1 LTSLPDLPVTRIL
14 PRLDEALTHHASA
27 VLVAPPGAGKTTL
40 VPIHLLNASWRKD
53 GMIVLLEPRRLAAR
67 AAARRMAQL
76 LGEEPGETVGYRMRL
91 ENKVSGK
98 TRILVVTEGV
108 FARMILDDP
117 DLKGVAAVLFDEF
130 HERSLDADFGLALA
144 LDVQAALRD
153 DLKILVMS
161 ATLDGARVASLLG
174 DAPVIESEGRAFP
187 ADIRY
192 RDRKADERIEDAM
205 ARAIRDAL
213 ADETGS
219 ILAFLPGQGEIE
231 RIARLL
237 EGRLPP
243 NVLLAPLY
251 GAMEGR
257 DQDAAIKPAPAGHRK
272 VVLATSIAET
282 SITIDGVR
290 VVIDSGLA
298 RLPKY
303 EPATGLT
310 RLETVRTSR
319 ASADQRAGRAG
330 RTEPGVAI
338 RLWHQGQTASLPAF
352 SPPEILEADLSGL
365 VLDAAAWGVTDPAT
379 LSLLDKP
386 PLPALKEA
394 KALLSRLGALDD
406 AGRLTADGE
415 AMRSLALPA
424 RLAHMVAEAGKRG
437 EALRAA
443 ELAVL
448 LTERGLGGNETD
460 LDTRMARFRND
471 RSDRAQRAKGLAKRL
486 AANVP
491 NKGEPAGSGV
501 GRMLMD
507 AYPDRIAKA
516 RGATGQFLLANGR
529 GGEVDPAISL
539 SRASWLVVADMTGK
553 AGRARILSAAEVSET
568 EIRAALGDKIE
579 SGRQVVYDPEKN
591 ALRTREAVRIG
602 AIALSEKP
610 LAAPSGSAADE
621 GVIAAVREHGL
632 SILPWGKEA
641 DILRRR
647 LGWLHRGLGDPWPS
661 MDDEALLERLED
673 WLLPFLTG
681 EAQLDRIPAHVLK
694 NGLMSLVPFDL
705 QRSVDQLAPT
715 HFAVPTGSN
724 IPIRYDAEEPV
735 IAVREHGLD
744 ILPWGKETDILRRRL
759 GWLHRGLGDPWP
771 SMDDEALLER
781 LEDWLLPFLTG
792 EAQLDRIPAHV
803 LKNGLL
809 SLVPFDLQ
817 RSVDQLAPTH
827 FEVPTGSNIPIRYD
841 AEEPVIAV
849 RVQELFGLGMHPA
862 IANGKVPL
870 LLELLSPAHRPI
882 QITRDLPGF
891 WKGSWADVRSDMRGR
906 YPKHVWPED
915 PANAEA
921 TRRAKPRGT

>member
-1 LTSLPDLPVTRIL
+1 MGEYVNQRNCWTSPARHAKRKRINAKDGTSLLSSLPDLPVTRIL
-14 PRLDEALTHHASA
+14 PALDVALASHASA

-40 VPIHLLNASWRKD
+40 VPLHFLQASWRKG

-67 AAARRMAQL
+67 ASARRMAQL

-91 ENKVSGK
+91 ESRVSAK
-98 TRILVVTEGV
+98 TKILVVTEGV

-161 ATLDGARVASLLG
+161 ATLDGARVAQLLG
-174 DAPVIESEGRAFP
+174 DAPVVTSEGRAFP
-187 ADIRY
+187 VELRY
-192 RDRKADERIEDAM
+192 RDRKPDERIEDAM
-205 ARAIRDAL
+205 ARAVREAL
-213 ADETGS
+213 ADESGS

-231 RIARLL
+231 RTARLL
-237 EGRLPP
+237 EDNLPA
-243 NVLLAPLY
+243 NIMLAPLY
-251 GAMEGR
+251 GAMEGSA
-257 DQDAAIKPAPAGHRK
+257 QDRAIRPAPQGHRK
-272 VVLATSIAET
+272 VVLATAIAET

-330 RTEPGVAI
+330 RTEPGIAI

-352 SPPEILEADLSGL
+352 SPPEILEADLSAL

-386 PLPALKEA
+386 PAPALKEA
-394 KALLSRLGALDD
+394 KALLLRLGALDE

-415 AMRSLALPA
+415 AMRALALPA

-437 EALRAA
+437 EAQRAA
-443 ELAVL
+443 ELAML
-448 LTERGLGGNETD
+448 LTERGLGGNDAD

-471 RSDRAQRAKGLAKRL
+471 RSDRAQRARELAKRL
-486 AANVP
+486 ASSVP
-491 NKGEPAGSGV
+491 DKGDTAGSTI
-501 GRMLMD
+501 GRMLID

-516 RGATGQFLLANGR
+516 RGAAGQFLLANGR

-539 SRASWLVVADMTGK
+539 SRAPWLVVADMSGR
-553 AGRARILSAAEVSET
+553 AGRARILSAAEVLET
-568 EIRAALGDKIE
+568 DIRAALGEKIE
-579 SGRQVVYDPEKN
+579 NGKQVIYDPEKN
-591 ALRTREAVRIG
+591 ALRAREAVRIG

-610 LAAPSGSAADE
+610 LAAPSGAAADE
-621 GVIAAVREHGL
+621 GVITAVRDYGL

-641 DILRRR
+641 AILRRR
-647 LGWLHRGLGDPWPS
+647 LGWLHRGLGAPWPS
-661 MDDEALLERLED
+661 MEEDHLLEKLED

-681 EAQLDRIPAHVLK
+681 EAQLERIPGHVLK

-705 QRSVDQLAPT
+705 QRSVD
-715 HFAVPTGSN
+715 
-724 IPIRYDAEEPV
+724 R
-735 IAVREHGLD
+735 
-744 ILPWGKETDILRRRL
+744 
-759 GWLHRGLGDPWP
+759 
-771 SMDDEALLER
+771 
-781 LEDWLLPFLTG
+781 
-792 EAQLDRIPAHV
+792 
-803 LKNGLL
+803 
-809 SLVPFDLQ
+809 
-817 RSVDQLAPTH
+817 LAPTH

-849 RVQELFGLGMHPA
+849 RVQELFGLGVHPS

-891 WKGSWADVRSDMRGR
+891 WKGSWSDVRSDMRGR

-915 PANAEA
+915 PANAQA

>member
-1 LTSLPDLPVTRIL
+1 MTSLPDLPVTRIL
-14 PRLDEALTHHASA
+14 PQLDAALAAHASA

-40 VPIHLLNASWRKD
+40 VPLHFLNASWRGN

-76 LGEEPGETVGYRMRL
+76 LGEEPGDTVGYRMRL
-91 ENKVSGK
+91 ESKVSAK
-98 TRILVVTEGV
+98 TKILVVTEGV

-117 DLKGVAAVLFDEF
+117 DLKGIAAVLFDEF

-174 DAPVIESEGRAFP
+174 DAPIIESEGRTFP
-187 ADIRY
+187 VDIRH
-192 RDRKADERIEDAM
+192 RDRKPDERIEDAM
-205 ARAIRDAL
+205 VKAIREAL

-231 RIARLL
+231 RTAGIL
-237 EGRLPP
+237 EKFLPA
-243 NVLLAPLY
+243 NIILAPLY

-330 RTEPGVAI
+330 RTEPGIAI

-394 KALLSRLGALDD
+394 KALLSRLGALDE
-406 AGRLTADGE
+406 AGRLTTDGE

-460 LDTRMARFRND
+460 LDTRMSRFRND
-471 RSDRAQRAKGLAKRL
+471 RSDRALRAKGLAKRL

-491 NKGEPAGSGV
+491 DKGEAAGSSPNSNV
-501 GRMLMD
+501 GRILID

-529 GGEVDPAISL
+529 GGEVDPALSL
-539 SRASWLVVADMTGK
+539 SRASWLVVADMSGK
-553 AGRARILSAAEVSET
+553 AGRARVLSAAEVSES
-568 EIRAALGDKIE
+568 EIRNALGSRIE
-579 SGRQVVYDPEKN
+579 SGRQVIYDAEKN
-591 ALRTREAVRIG
+591 ALRAREAVRIG

-610 LAAPSGSAADE
+610 LAAPSGVSADE

-632 SILPWGKEA
+632 QILPWGKEA
-641 DILRRR
+641 EILRRR
-647 LGWLHRGLGDPWPS
+647 LGWLYRGLGDPWPS
-661 MDDEALLERLED
+661 MDDDNLVERLDD
-673 WLLPFLTG
+673 WLLPFLIG

-705 QRSVDQLAPT
+705 QRL
-715 HFAVPTGSN
+715 
-724 IPIRYDAEEPV
+724 
-735 IAVREHGLD
+735 
-744 ILPWGKETDILRRRL
+744 
-759 GWLHRGLGDPWP
+759 
-771 SMDDEALLER
+771 
-781 LEDWLLPFLTG
+781 
-792 EAQLDRIPAHV
+792 
-803 LKNGLL
+803 
-809 SLVPFDLQ
+809 
-817 RSVDQLAPTH
+817 VDQLAPTH

-841 AEEPVIAV
+841 TEEPVLAV
-849 RVQELFGLGMHPA
+849 RVQELFGLGIHPA

-891 WKGSWADVRSDMRGR
+891 WQGSWADVRSDMRGR
-906 YPKHVWPED
+906 YPRHVWPED

>member
-1 LTSLPDLPVTRIL
+1 MTSLPDLPVTRIL
-14 PRLDEALTHHASA
+14 PQLDAAMNTHASA

-40 VPIHLLNASWRKD
+40 VPLHFLTADWRGD

-76 LGEEPGETVGYRMRL
+76 LGEEAGETVGYRMRL
-91 ENKVSGK
+91 ESKVSAK

-117 DLKGVAAVLFDEF
+117 DLKGIAAVLFDEF

-174 DAPVIESEGRAFP
+174 EAPVIESEGRAFP
-187 ADIRY
+187 VEIRH
-192 RDRKADERIEDAM
+192 RERKPDERIEDAVV
-205 ARAIRDAL
+205 RAIREAL

-231 RIARLL
+231 RTAAIL
-237 EGRLPP
+237 EKFLPA
-243 NVLLAPLY
+243 NIILAPLY

-330 RTEPGVAI
+330 RTEPGIAI

-365 VLDAAAWGVTDPAT
+365 VLDAAAWGVTDPAK

-386 PLPALKEA
+386 PAPALKEA
-394 KALLSRLGALDD
+394 KALLMRLGALDD

-415 AMRSLALPA
+415 AMRALALPA
-424 RLAHMVAEAGKRG
+424 RLAHMVTEAGKRG
-437 EALRAA
+437 EASRAA
-443 ELAVL
+443 ELAML

-460 LDTRMARFRND
+460 IDTRMSRFRAD
-471 RSDRAQRAKGLAKRL
+471 RSDRAQRAKVLAKRL

-491 NKGEPAGSGV
+491 SKGEAAGSSV
-501 GRMLMD
+501 GRMLID

-516 RGATGQFLLANGR
+516 RGQTGQFLLANGR

-539 SRASWLVVADMTGK
+539 SRAPWLVVADMAGK
-553 AGRARILSAAEVSET
+553 AGRARVLSAAEVSET
-568 EIRAALGDKIE
+568 EIQAALVSKIE
-579 SGRQVVYDPEKN
+579 SGCQVVYDAEKN
-591 ALRTREAVRIG
+591 ALRAREAVRIG

-610 LAAPSGSAADE
+610 LAAPSGAAADE

-632 SILPWGKEA
+632 QILPWGKEA
-641 DILRRR
+641 EILRRR
-647 LGWLHRGLGDPWPS
+647 LGWLYRGLGDPWPS
-661 MDDEALLERLED
+661 MDDDNLIERLDD
-673 WLLPFLTG
+673 WLLPFLSG

-694 NGLMSLVPFDL
+694 NGLMSLLPFDL
-705 QRSVDQLAPT
+705 QRSVDK
-715 HFAVPTGSN
+715 H
-724 IPIRYDAEEPV
+724 
-735 IAVREHGLD
+735 
-744 ILPWGKETDILRRRL
+744 
-759 GWLHRGLGDPWP
+759 
-771 SMDDEALLER
+771 
-781 LEDWLLPFLTG
+781 
-792 EAQLDRIPAHV
+792 
-803 LKNGLL
+803 
-809 SLVPFDLQ
+809 
-817 RSVDQLAPTH
+817 APTH

-841 AEEPVIAV
+841 TDEPVLAV
-849 RVQELFGLGMHPA
+849 RVQELFGLGTHPS

-891 WKGSWADVRSDMRGR
+891 WKGSWSDVRTDMRGR
-906 YPKHVWPED
+906 YPRHVWPED
-915 PANAEA
+915 PANAQA

>member
-1 LTSLPDLPVTRIL
+1 MTSLPDLPVTRIL
-14 PRLDEALTHHASA
+14 PQLDEAMNAHASA

-40 VPIHLLNASWRKD
+40 VPIHMLDASWRGD

-67 AAARRMAQL
+67 AAARRMAEL

-91 ENKVSGK
+91 ESKVSNRTK
-98 TRILVVTEGV
+98 ILVVTEGV

-161 ATLDGARVASLLG
+161 ATLDGARVAALLG

-187 ADIRY
+187 VDIRY
-192 RDRKADERIEDAM
+192 RERKADERVEDAM
-205 ARAIRDAL
+205 ARSIRDAL
-213 ADETGS
+213 AEETGS

-231 RIARLL
+231 RTVRLL
-237 EGRLPP
+237 EDRVPAH
-243 NVLLAPLY
+243 VMLAPLY

-257 DQDAAIKPAPAGHRK
+257 DQDAAIKPAPEGKRK

-330 RTEPGVAI
+330 RTEPGIAI

-365 VLDAAAWGVTDPAT
+365 VLDSAAWGVTDPAT
-379 LSLLDKP
+379 LSFLDAP
-386 PLPALKEA
+386 PKPALNEA
-394 KALLSRLGALDD
+394 RTLLRRLGALDE
-406 AGRLTADGE
+406 AGRLTPDGE
-415 AMRSLALPA
+415 AMRQLALPA

-437 EALRAA
+437 EASKAA

-460 LDTRMARFRND
+460 LDTRFSRFRND

-486 AANVP
+486 AANVS
-491 NKGEPAGSGV
+491 NQGAPAGSGI
-501 GRMLMD
+501 GRMLID
-507 AYPDRIAKA
+507 AYPDRIARA
-516 RGATGQFLLANGR
+516 RGQTGQFLLANGR
-529 GGEVDPAISL
+529 GGEVDSAISL
-539 SRASWLVVADMTGK
+539 SRASWLVVADMSGK
-553 AGRARILSAAEVSET
+553 AGRARVLSAAEVSEA
-568 EIRAALGDKIE
+568 EIRSALGDRIE

-591 ALRTREAVRIG
+591 ALRAREAVRIG

-610 LAAPSGSAADE
+610 LSAPSGSAADE

-632 SILPWGKEA
+632 GILPRSKEA

-647 LGWLHRGLGDPWPS
+647 LGWLYRGLGDPWPS
-661 MDDEALLERLED
+661 MEDEHLLETLED

-681 EAQLDRIPAHVLK
+681 EAQLDRIPGHVLK

-715 HFAVPTGSN
+715 HFTVPTGSH

-735 IAVREHGLD
+735 L
-744 ILPWGKETDILRRRL
+744 
-759 GWLHRGLGDPWP
+759 
-771 SMDDEALLER
+771 
-781 LEDWLLPFLTG
+781 
-792 EAQLDRIPAHV
+792 
-803 LKNGLL
+803 
-809 SLVPFDLQ
+809 
-817 RSVDQLAPTH
+817 
-827 FEVPTGSNIPIRYD
+827 
-841 AEEPVIAV
+841 AV
-849 RVQELFGLGMHPA
+849 RVQELFGLGQHPS

-891 WKGSWADVRSDMRGR
+891 WKGSWAGVRSDMRGR

-915 PANAEA
+915 PATAEA